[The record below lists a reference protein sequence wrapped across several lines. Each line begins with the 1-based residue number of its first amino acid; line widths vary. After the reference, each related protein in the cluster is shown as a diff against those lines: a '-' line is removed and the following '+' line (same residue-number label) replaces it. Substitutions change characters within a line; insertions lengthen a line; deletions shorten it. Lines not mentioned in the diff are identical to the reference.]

1 MIKYLT
7 FEFLAQLKTS
17 IIQKLETEVR
27 DFYQT
32 RHEIFA
38 KIYKK
43 IIEVFKYVW
52 VIERPLIN
60 NIFIVILAKSMKLW
74 AIT

>member
-1 MIKYLT
+1 MT
-7 FEFLAQLKTS
+7 FKFLAQLKML
-17 IIQKLETEVR
+17 IIQKLETDVR

-32 RHEIFA
+32 RHKIFA
-38 KIYKK
+38 KIYKT

-52 VIERPLIN
+52 VIERPLSSD
-60 NIFIVILAKSMKLW
+60 IFYRYLEKSIKLW